1 MNRAYLFLA
10 LTFAVPLAYAEGT
23 PQYITDDVS
32 VTLREAPRNDAVSV
46 GVLHSGDKVTTLETL
61 GEQSFARVRTSAGVE
76 GWMTA
81 RYLSAQPAAKDRLSQ
96 MKSDLDTARTQV
108 KSLQDELKSAK
119 AQIDSARPAF
129 ELSQENT
136 RLKSELAAKQQAM
149 DAAVQR
155 FDGERAR
162 RATLIA
168 GAGLLSGGVILGLVL
183 PWLLQNRRR
192 RRYGDF

>member
-1 MNRAYLFLA
+1 MNRVPLLLA
-10 LTFAVPLAYAEGT
+10 LSLVAPLAHAEGA

-32 VTLREAPRNDAVSV
+32 VTLREAPRNDAGSI
-46 GVLHSGDKVTTLETL
+46 GVLHSGDKVTVLETL
-61 GEQSFARVRTSAGVE
+61 GEQSFARVRTSGGSE

-96 MKSDLDTARTQV
+96 MKADLDEARRQV

-119 AQIDSARPAF
+119 AQLDSVRPAF

-136 RLKSELAAKQQAM
+136 RLKSELAAREQAM
-149 DAAVQR
+149 AAAAQH

-162 RATLIA
+162 RATLIT
-168 GAGLLSGGVILGLVL
+168 GAGLLSGGVIVGLLL

>member
-1 MNRAYLFLA
+1 MNRVPLLLA
-10 LTFAVPLAYAEGT
+10 LALVVPLAHAEGT

-32 VTLREAPRNDAVSV
+32 VTLREAPRNDAGSV
-46 GVLHSGDKVTTLETL
+46 GVLHSGDQVAVLETL
-61 GEQSFARVRTSAGVE
+61 GEQSFARVRSSSGVE

-81 RYLSAQPAAKDRLSQ
+81 RYLSPQPAARDRLSQ
-96 MKSDLDTARTQV
+96 MKSDLDSARAQI

-136 RLKSELAAKQQAM
+136 QLKSALAAKQQAM
-149 DAAVQR
+149 DAVTLH
-155 FDGERAR
+155 FDAERAK

-168 GAGLLSGGVILGLVL
+168 GAGLLSGGVILGLLL

>member
-1 MNRAYLFLA
+1 MNRAYLLLA

-32 VTLREAPRNDAVSV
+32 VSLRDAPRNDAGAI
-46 GVLHSGDKVTTLETL
+46 GVLHSGDKVTTLEVL

-96 MKSDLDTARTQV
+96 MKSDLDAARTQI
-108 KSLQDELKSAK
+108 KLLQDELKSAK
-119 AQIDSARPAF
+119 AQIDSVRPAF

-136 RLKSELAAKQQAM
+136 RLKSELTVKEQSMAAAALHF
-149 DAAVQR
+149 DA
-155 FDGERAR
+155 ERAK

-168 GAGLLSGGVILGLVL
+168 GAGLLSGGVILGLLL

>member
-32 VTLREAPRNDAVSV
+32 VTLREAPRNDAASI
-46 GVLHSGDKVTTLETL
+46 GVLHSGDKVSTLEVL

-96 MKSDLDTARTQV
+96 MKSDLDAARSQI

-136 RLKSELAAKQQAM
+136 RLKSELAVKQQAM
-149 DAAVQR
+149 DAAMQR